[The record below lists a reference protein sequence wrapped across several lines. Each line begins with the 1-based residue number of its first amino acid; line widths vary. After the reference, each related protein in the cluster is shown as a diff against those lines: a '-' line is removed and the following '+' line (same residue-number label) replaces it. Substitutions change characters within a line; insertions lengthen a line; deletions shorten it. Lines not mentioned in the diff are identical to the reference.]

1 MGSEYGQA
9 NPSKQEDRP
18 DTVVV
23 SSNNSRTS
31 QLDKF
36 KFLYTNLDGL
46 SNKVDLLSDIIGKK
60 KNTYNY
66 DY

>member
-36 KFLYTNLDGL
+36 KCIYTNIDGL
-46 SNKVDLLSDIIGKK
+46 SNKKDLLSTIIR
-60 KNTYNY
+60 
-66 DY
+66 

>member
-36 KFLYTNLDGL
+36 KCIYTNIDGL
-46 SNKVDLLSDIIGKK
+46 SNKVELLSDIIGKEK
-60 KNTYNY
+60 PHNY